1 MTCYHIAIVIATKT
15 NGENKGKI
23 KNNLEWKMERI
34 RIDGATG
41 GCEKGETICL
51 MDVEGCGL

>member
-1 MTCYHIAIVIATKT
+1 MT